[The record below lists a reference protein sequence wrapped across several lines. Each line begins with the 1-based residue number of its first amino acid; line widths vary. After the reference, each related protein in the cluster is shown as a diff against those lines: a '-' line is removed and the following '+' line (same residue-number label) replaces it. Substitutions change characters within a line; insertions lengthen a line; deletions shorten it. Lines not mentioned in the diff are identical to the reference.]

1 MKKLPE
7 HVDAIFPITESAG
20 PRDWGQESI
29 LCVIPNILSLKELRM
44 KKGAKGGLQYHRL
57 KNECG
62 ILIEGKMLVRYD
74 NGAGT
79 LSERIIEKGQSFHF
93 PPGSIHQ
100 EEALEDCVIIEAS
113 TPHFNDRVRVEEE
126 YGLSAEEGLASTN
139 IEDIQI
145 R

>member
-1 MKKLPE
+1 
-7 HVDAIFPITESAG
+7 
-20 PRDWGQESI
+20 
-29 LCVIPNILSLKELRM
+29 M